1 MYRCL
6 FASSNPKMNRR
17 LLSVFFSALVCS
29 TLGHEH
35 LRRHELQ
42 SHHERSLG
50 FHHSRINQQQ
60 CSFICPV
67 PNPSPEV
74 AKPSESLSLVFIK
87 ETNVFALVNT
97 ILDVAIVFQ
106 IGEPIA
112 LITNGKT
119 GVSIVINIDKETVV
133 YFPSGCND
141 NLWRDQITLVE
152 YLQKLGPLTNVNNW
166 KNGQS
171 FKLTTVTK
179 EVKNIIISIVETLD
193 VEIALRAKSNPDA
206 IISLISVVVNN
217 LLGAKGVLQILLV
230 KLNSSQTL
238 IVGGLLKVVNL
249 VVGLKFLGTKLNGGL
264 QAIIKED
271 TSVSLLLGE
280 NSGLS
285 SLIDLLIQ
293 VSANVDL
300 TKVLGDLLKSP
311 EDIFALAVQLDGGI
325 YYGVSGI
332 TAVIYNV
339 QLYAAKKI
347 SLEALIDILLQ
358 VQAVNGHVKITK
370 EVWNNLLNWY
380 FVLAQSQASQYHT
393 DSSWSTLNKFFQ
405 DMKDEKLVINGINVS
420 AIINLLIST
429 SGNASLSNV
438 VKILVYL
445 KPVCALNKLIA
456 TLYFRLIYFVI
467 SGQGLVFIHVLL
479 PDISISINLSS
490 TTSILKQILSSVN
503 VLQIVSY
510 LLRLDIVG
518 AITHLPVLGP
528 ILKALDEILKAV
540 GLAAEVTVTSALKAV
555 GSILD
560 DLKNIILFGLGRGG
574 KAPSDSGIAGLSI
587 YGGGLSVSI
596 KTTWSSSVQWSSSS
610 SGSGSSSQGTTASS
624 IGSSGSSS
632 GGISIG
638 GGSSSSKGSSS
649 GSTASPSSPSGGSG
663 SHTGGISIGGGS
675 SSSKGSSSGT
685 TASASSS
692 SGGSGSGGIS
702 IGGGSSSSKGSSS
715 GTTPASSSSAG
726 GSAGGSGS
734 HSGGISIGGGSS
746 SSKGSSSGTTAAT
759 SGGSAGGSAG
769 GSGSHS
775 GGISIGGGAS
785 SSGGSSSGGSGSGSG
800 GISVG
805 GGSSSSGGSSSG
817 GSGSHSGGISVGG
830 NAGSGGG
837 GSSSGGSGS
846 HSGGISVGGN
856 AGSGGWGNANGGSAS
871 HSGGISVGGSGS
883 SGGGDKGSN
892 GWSLGNLLGGN
903 GGSTSSHRWTLF

>member
-663 SHTGGISIGGGS
+663 GISIGGGW
-675 SSSKGSSSGT
+675 
-685 TASASSS
+685 
-692 SGGSGSGGIS
+692 SGSGGIS

>member
-663 SHTGGISIGGGS
+663 
-675 SSSKGSSSGT
+675 
-685 TASASSS
+685 
-692 SGGSGSGGIS
+692 GIS